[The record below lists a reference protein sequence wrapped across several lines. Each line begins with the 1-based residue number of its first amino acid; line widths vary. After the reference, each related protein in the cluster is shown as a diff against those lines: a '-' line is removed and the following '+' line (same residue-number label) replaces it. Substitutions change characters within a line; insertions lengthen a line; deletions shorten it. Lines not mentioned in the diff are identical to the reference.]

1 MSGHPRQP
9 ISSEFPAQL
18 VTQDTLPTQEHQ
30 HQGVTMKN
38 RKAYS
43 VKNMMSL
50 CLVASM
56 MLAGHQNSQACT
68 RLVYETGYQSFITG
82 RSMDWMDPTA
92 QTALWVFPRGMKRDG
107 TVGKKPIEWT
117 AKYGSI
123 AVSFYDVGT
132 ADGMNEKGLVTNL
145 LYLKEAEWGDAE
157 KTGKPTL
164 TAGAWAQ
171 YFLDNFATVDE
182 AVKAMADAPF
192 AIIAP
197 ALPNGHAAGLHLS
210 LSDETGDSAILEYI
224 KGELVIHH
232 GSQYKVMT
240 NSPTFDQ
247 QLALNTYWQ
256 NIGGSQF
263 LPGTITAADRFVR
276 TTHFLKL
283 SPKYKDPE
291 LALAS
296 VFSQIRMVSVP
307 LGMADEKNPNIAMT
321 LWRTVADHKAK
332 MFYFESA
339 VFPAVSWIDMSKVDF
354 NEGAKPKMVRVE
366 RGKPLAGELSETLKP
381 AEPFKWLGAE

>member
-1 MSGHPRQP
+1 
-9 ISSEFPAQL
+9 
-18 VTQDTLPTQEHQ
+18 
-30 HQGVTMKN
+30 
-38 RKAYS
+38 
-43 VKNMMSL
+43 
-50 CLVASM
+50 
-56 MLAGHQNSQACT
+56 
-68 RLVYETGYQSFITG
+68 
-82 RSMDWMDPTA
+82 
-92 QTALWVFPRGMKRDG
+92 MKRR
-107 TVGKKPIEWT
+107 
-117 AKYGSI
+117 
-123 AVSFYDVGT
+123 
-132 ADGMNEKGLVTNL
+132 L
-145 LYLKEAEWGDAE
+145 
-157 KTGKPTL
+157 
-164 TAGAWAQ
+164 GAWPVIAILLASITP
-171 YFLDNFATVDE
+171 FTE
-182 AVKAMADAPF
+182 MAEF
-192 AIIAP
+192 ELCETAP
-197 ALPNGHAAGLHLS
+197 ALIGR
-210 LSDETGDSAILEYI
+210 EVILEYI

-263 LPGTITAADRFVR
+263 LPGTISAADRFVR
-276 TTHFLKL
+276 TTHYLKL

-296 VFSQIRMVSVP
+296 VFSQIRMVSAP

-332 MFYFESA
+332 IYYFESA

-354 NEGAKPKMVRVE
+354 SEGAKPKMVCAE

>member
-1 MSGHPRQP
+1 MKNTK
-9 ISSEFPAQL
+9 L
-18 VTQDTLPTQEHQ
+18 VTVRNL
-30 HQGVTMKN
+30 M
-38 RKAYS
+38 S
-43 VKNMMSL
+43 V

-56 MLAGHQNSQACT
+56 MLAGHQNSHACT

-82 RSMDWMDPTA
+82 RSMDWMDPAA

-107 TVGKKPIEWT
+107 TVGKNPIEWT

-132 ADGMNEKGLVTNL
+132 ADGMNEKGLVANL
-145 LYLKEAEWGDAE
+145 LYLKESEWGDAE

-164 TAGAWAQ
+164 TVGAWAQ

-197 ALPNGHAAGLHLS
+197 TLPNGHAAGLHLS
-210 LSDETGDSAILEYI
+210 LSDETGDSAIFEYI

-263 LPGTITAADRFVR
+263 LPGTISAADRFVR
-276 TTHFLKL
+276 TTHYLKL
-283 SPKYKDPE
+283 SPNYKDPE

-296 VFSQIRMVSVP
+296 VFSQIRMVSAP

-321 LWRTVADHKAK
+321 LWRTVADHKARIY
-332 MFYFESA
+332 YFESA

-354 NEGAKPKMVRVE
+354 SEGAKPKMVRAE